1 MKRDDETLLEYL
13 IRIAKEKGEGLGE
26 GLQQLGV
33 DRLREA
39 RPDAARRQGLM
50 PDQLDIVEDT
60 EVPFPPDRPPVFM
73 PEDITSL
80 MSTQDPAPD
89 RASLEAMITQAG
101 ERRPFEEPQPLQE
114 WTGVGPA
121 PEADPALM
129 QRMLTQPS
137 QTDIAREQWTGVGP
151 LPGEAKSLMDLD
163 QSMTGMREQPA
174 QQDLPS
180 PLTSRMPTAN
190 LTSEVAP
197 NPTSGQALAEQRA
210 HMKETGASREEAY
223 EWWMGKEGGEVKE
236 YEPGRIA
243 KGFGKDVAR
252 YKKFWDDNKSWLN
265 TPIGIMI
272 DNALNPE
279 KEIGVD
285 AVSKTR
291 SQMSKALGK
300 KDTTTK
306 VPTKE
311 QAKKSVDKASK
322 KTGQGS
328 PSFDGHSSKA
338 EFFKSMGL
346 SLEGNK
352 FAERMDK
359 IDSEAGMFDMIAML
373 GGAGNSRAGTNFRN
387 KSYQRLRTEMQMDQR
402 DWDRAYQMFS
412 HPWDTWFDEKGL
424 RDPIARLR
432 GTGPPPGGGWAKT
445 RPPKDPQLTTPTRLI
460 EEIKSLYTGEESLDE
475 IMLRFA
481 QADPNFA
488 LNPEGAMEG
497 AAISAQIYLG
507 LNFVPWT
514 RVEKQQVRR
523 LMAEGKV
530 NDVVKWIEEK
540 SLDPNDWYVP
550 YDMIDEV
557 NAWWEENGDKWTGR
571 LINGN

>member
-1 MKRDDETLLEYL
+1 MKRDDETLLEYF
-13 IRIAKEKGEGLGE
+13 IRLAKEKGEGLGE

-33 DRLREA
+33 ERLKKA
-39 RPDAARRQGLM
+39 RPDVAARRGL
-50 PDQLDIVEDT
+50 LDDEVVE
-60 EVPFPPDRPPVFM
+60 EAVIEEPFPFQQ
-73 PEDITSL
+73 L
-80 MSTQDPAPD
+80 GGA
-89 RASLEAMITQAG
+89 
-101 ERRPFEEPQPLQE
+101 RPFEEPQPLQE

-137 QTDIAREQWTGVGP
+137 QTDIAREQWTGAGP
-151 LPGEAKSLMDLD
+151 LPGETKSLMDLD

-190 LTSEVAP
+190 LTSEITPQYDETMVLEEQPAPSPVAP

-210 HMKETGASREEAY
+210 YMKEAGASREEAY

-236 YEPGRIA
+236 YKPGRIA
-243 KGFGKDVAR
+243 KAFGKDVAR

-272 DNALNPE
+272 ENALNPE
-279 KEIGVD
+279 KEIDVD
-285 AVSKTR
+285 AVSKTH

-300 KDTTTK
+300 KDTTKK

-311 QAKKSVDKASK
+311 QAKKSVDEASK

-328 PSFDGHSSKA
+328 PSFDGHNSKA

-373 GGAGNSRAGTNFRN
+373 GGAGNSRAGKNFRD
-387 KSYQRLRTEMQMDQR
+387 KSYQRLRTEMQMDER

-412 HPWDTWFDEKGL
+412 HPWDTWFDEKGI
-424 RDPIARLR
+424 RDPISRLR

-445 RPPKDPQLTTPTRLI
+445 RPDKAAQLTTPTRLI

-481 QADPNFA
+481 QADPNFS

-497 AAISAQIYLG
+497 AAISAQTYLG

-557 NAWWEENGDKWTGR
+557 NAWWEENEDKWTGPKKR
-571 LINGN
+571 VSRGRTPKAN